1 MKAIIKNIELD
12 TKSDK
17 RFPVNLLSGSL
28 YRVRNGL
35 YYVHGSRPI
44 GDDYAKEVFTGTTE
58 EWNEKTHSVY
68 KVPYEW
74 TEYISLMSADDVINL
89 FINEVSKS
97 VVIIKDAEFLLKY
110 PIITNGLTKICLDNC
125 TVNLAG
131 DNTGFININSMSTGE
146 NNCELDEYIG
156 KLEDLMTGYSKIL
169 RNVISP
175 AKYYK
180 YGSKHGQPQ
189 IKRHWPEN
197 TEYHFKVNRQDQ
209 ILESSTDK
217 RGYPQ
222 SCGKENR
229 EKCVTVIVHNDV
241 LEPGKEPLH
250 LKYDDR
256 VIGVSMDQN
265 IIVVDKAITS
275 VEELQELVKR

>member
-1 MKAIIKNIELD
+1 MKAIIKNIQLD

-28 YRVRNGL
+28 YRARDGL

-44 GDDYAKEVFTGTTE
+44 GDDYAKEVFNGYYDAWDDETLSYVKHPT
-58 EWNEKTHSVY
+58 
-68 KVPYEW
+68 EW
-74 TEYISLMSADDVINL
+74 TEFITLLSADDVINL
-89 FINEVSKS
+89 FIEEISKCS
-97 VVIIKDAEFLLKY
+97 VIIKDAEFLLKY
-110 PIITNGLTKICLDNC
+110 PIITTGHTKVHLDNC
-125 TVNLAG
+125 IAHL
-131 DNTGFININSMSTGE
+131 DNDETGFIEVNSIGTCTQDRPE
-146 NNCELDEYIG
+146 FDEYLQMLDSIASIG
-156 KLEDLMTGYSKIL
+156 ST
-169 RNVISP
+169 ISRSRIRS
-175 AKYYK
+175 ATYYK
-180 YGSKHGQPQ
+180 YGSRYGQPQ

-229 EKCVTVIVHNDV
+229 EKGVTVIVHNDV
-241 LEPGKEPLH
+241 LEPGKGPIQ

-256 VIGVSMDQN
+256 VIGVSKDQN
-265 IIVVDKAITS
+265 IIVVDKMRQLEI
-275 VEELQELVKR
+275 V